1 MRQDE
6 LPQWMADS
14 HPETVRQRIKAT
26 SGVYKIPEA
35 LLTSKEIRHPPAAIL
50 YGILLGMSSQYE
62 RLFAG
67 NEKLMELL
75 GVRSTNSITKYL
87 KELAAGGFVS
97 LSYRSTG
104 RRTERQIKLIC
115 IPRVGSYLSIP
126 AETIKDKKLTALQQ
140 LIIGCIYSMLWK
152 YKTLMVSTDAG
163 EIGQTLGQ
171 PTKTIRNNISIL
183 IREGY
188 LKRASPQQL
197 TINLNN
203 YELEEVVNF
212 EEV

>member
-50 YGILLGMSSQYE
+50 YGILLGMNSQYE
-62 RLFAG
+62 RLFVG

-97 LSYRSTG
+97 LSYRPTG

-126 AETIKDKKLTALQQ
+126 SETIKDKKLTALQQ

-203 YELEEVVNF
+203 YEIEEVVKF